1 MLISCKDC
9 GKRISSES
17 KVCNNCGRPTKEFT
31 TPLSNPLSKGPIKKT
46 ISNEKFYHCI
56 HCGSEHSTE
65 EEILTLRFKNE
76 CFYCGQLFKPHYD
89 DFVTFQLSQSYNGR
103 HPLND
108 RGRIRKDTRIDILN
122 NDFNVELTECDECNQ
137 TILSTSKFCFHCGS
151 SVLPSPSTLPKKY
164 WYNNWYIKQ
173 HYPLFFLII
182 LIGFSVFLYN
192 TFFISN

>member
-31 TPLSNPLSKGPIKKT
+31 TPLSNPLSKGPIKKI
-46 ISNEKFYHCI
+46 ISNEKFYHCV
-56 HCGSEHSTE
+56 HCGSEHSTTD
-65 EEILTLRFKNE
+65 EINILRFKNE
-76 CFYCGQLFKPHYD
+76 CFYCGQLFKTND
-89 DFVTFQLSQSYNGR
+89 DNYITLEGYKILGE
-103 HPLND
+103 HPS
-108 RGRIRKDTRIDILN
+108 IRKIS
-122 NDFNVELTECDECNQ
+122 LTECNECNQ
-137 TILSTSKFCFHCGS
+137 KINSNSKFCFHCGS

-173 HYPLFFLII
+173 HYPLFLLII